1 MIRDTL
7 KAGSDLLRTGI
18 GLRGPHVATVLVE
31 RPTVSFFEVH
41 AENYMD
47 RGPAQDALL
56 AVRRDYPI
64 SLHAV
69 GLSLGSAEGIDR
81 RHLARLKDLADAV
94 EPALVSDHL
103 SWSITGGAYLNDLLP
118 LPYTEEALAVTA
130 RAIDQAQDALKR
142 RLLIENPSSYLRF
155 RSAKMHEADFL
166 AELVRRTGCALL
178 CDVNNIIV
186 SAHNLALDP
195 SAWLERLPADAIA
208 EIHLAGHHRADAD
221 GRAVLIDDHGER
233 VAPAV
238 WYLYARAIER
248 FGPVPTLIEWDSNLP
263 TLSVLIDE
271 ARKADRVART
281 TLTELRHARAA

>member
-1 MIRDTL
+1 MTRDIH
-7 KAGSDLLRTGI
+7 KSGSDPLRTGI
-18 GLRGPHVATVLVE
+18 GLRGPHVATVLAD

-47 RGPAQDALL
+47 RGTAQDALL
-56 AVRRDYPI
+56 AIRRDYPV

-81 RHLARLKDLADAV
+81 RHLARLKDLAAAV
-94 EPALVSDHL
+94 EPVLISDHL
-103 SWSITGGAYLNDLLP
+103 SWSVSGGAFLNDLLP
-118 LPYTEEALAVTA
+118 LPYTEEALVVTA
-130 RAIDQAQDALKR
+130 RAIAEAQDVLKR

-155 RSAKMHEADFL
+155 RSSTMHEADFL

-195 SAWLERLPADAIA
+195 SAWLDRLPADAVA

-221 GRAVLIDDHGER
+221 GRAVLIDDHGDR

-238 WYLYARAIER
+238 WYLYARAVEC

-263 TLSVLIDE
+263 SFGVLIDE

-281 TLTELRHARAA
+281 ALTEARHARAA

>member
-1 MIRDTL
+1 MTRDTPL
-7 KAGSDLLRTGI
+7 AGSEILRTGI
-18 GLRGPHVATVLVE
+18 GLRGPHVATVLAE

-47 RGPAQDALL
+47 RGPAQAALL
-56 AVRRDYPI
+56 AVRRDTPV

-69 GLSLGSAEGIDR
+69 GLSLGSADGIDR
-81 RHLARLKDLADAV
+81 RHLARLKQLADVV

-103 SWSITGGAYLNDLLP
+103 SWSVSGGAYLNDLLP

-130 RAIDQAQDALKR
+130 RAFMEAQDALKR

-155 RSAKMHEADFL
+155 RSSTMHEADFL

-178 CDVNNIIV
+178 LDVNNIAV
-186 SAHNLALDP
+186 SAHNLALDAG
-195 SAWLERLPADAIA
+195 AWLDRLPADAVA

-221 GRAVLIDDHGER
+221 GATVLIDDHGDR

-238 WYLYARAIER
+238 WYLYARALAR
-248 FGPVPTLIEWDSNLP
+248 FGRVPTLIEWDSKLP
-263 TLSVLIDE
+263 AFGVLIDE
-271 ARKADRVART
+271 ARKADRIARA
-281 TLTELRHARAA
+281 TLTEARHARAA